1 MTTLRRPLHYRSY
14 LLRFWE
20 ERPPPDGASGR
31 PPPIESWRFSLEDP
45 HSGAR
50 LGFADFDQLIA
61 FLINQMQSNS
71 KEEAQQ

>member
-1 MTTLRRPLHYRSY
+1 MPESVRPLRYRSY

-20 ERPPPDGASGR
+20 ERAAGGPSGG
-31 PPPIESWRFSLEDP
+31 PPPIGRWRFSLEDP

-61 FLINQMQSNS
+61 FLTNQMQANA
-71 KEEAQQ
+71 KEEAQP